1 MEVCNSKHKKINLDI
16 MLFRRS
22 FLDTLV
28 WFMIIGRA
36 AAKGGRGVGSR
47 GYGGGG
53 GGSGGGCGFF
63 CDIFSPLGSFIILII
78 ISVVVGGFCCLGIC
92 GTISGALEEKFKK
105 EEDEKEKII
114 ENDARYQLSLVV
126 YHLY

>member
-1 MEVCNSKHKKINLDI
+1 
-16 MLFRRS
+16 
-22 FLDTLV
+22 
-28 WFMIIGRA
+28 MIIGRA
-36 AAKGGRGVGSR
+36 AAKGTRGSGSR

-92 GTISGALEEKFKK
+92 CTIDGVFQEKFKR
-105 EEDEKEKII
+105 ERDEKEKTA
-114 ENDARYQLSLVV
+114 ENDARYQSSLVV